1 MQPLRHVGLASAGV
15 LTSEETEYI
24 ETRIVE
30 TVAPQLIGR
39 TLMPRVPLAHAGF
52 KSYKFYSEK
61 DMSQAIISML
71 GEEESQDRVELTEE
85 TVKIPILSKG
95 YNLHW
100 RDVLAA
106 REGGRDLNTQHATNA
121 GKQVAEEEDML
132 ILQGE
137 VAGANAWNAYGIE
150 GLITA
155 TGNLGASGGAWPT
168 NCITD
173 VKTAKQ
179 ALRAVGHYGP
189 YALILPSALYGYLED
204 LISNTEKWY
213 FQAIGELIGGIG
225 NIKVSDNFYAS
236 DGNAKD
242 SAILISQEPG
252 NFELVIG
259 SDIQNFT
266 YPLKSKNLYGE
277 VWEALVPV
285 IKRPKAIYEIDT
297 ITSG

>member
-1 MQPLRHVGLASAGV
+1 MRSLRQVGLASAGV
-15 LTSEETEYI
+15 LTSEEIQYI

-30 TVAPQLIGR
+30 TVRPQLIGR
-39 TLMPRVPLAHAGF
+39 TLMPAIPLAHAGF
-52 KSYKFYSEK
+52 KKYTYYTQK
-61 DMSQAIISML
+61 DMSQALISML
-71 GEEESQDRVELTEE
+71 GEEESQDRVELAEGS
-85 TVKIPILSKG
+85 VKIPIISKG

-100 RDVLAA
+100 RDVLGA
-106 REGGRDLNTQHATNA
+106 REGGRDLNTQHAENA
-121 GKQVAEEEDML
+121 ARQVAEEEDKL

-137 VAGANAWNAYGIE
+137 VAGVGAWNAYGIE

-168 NCITD
+168 NC
-173 VKTAKQ
+173 VANVVTAKQ

-189 YALILPSALYGYLED
+189 YALILPSAIYGYLEE

-213 FQAIGELIGGIG
+213 FQAIGELIGGVE

-236 DGNAKD
+236 DGAAKD
-242 SAILISQEPG
+242 SAMLISMEPG
-252 NFELVIG
+252 NFELIVG
-259 SDIQNFT
+259 SDLQNHT

-277 VWEALVPV
+277 VWEAVVPV

-297 ITSG
+297 IISG